1 MFGAW
6 CSSAFWLLSCWHI
19 VSKSQDQNEIF
30 DHLEYPSDF
39 FVVQRDEV
47 VSMFSGNVEKV
58 DSICLVQIS
67 NNFSVSPF
75 QVDAGNV
82 VVVWIFAE

>member
-1 MFGAW
+1 M
-6 CSSAFWLLSCWHI
+6 
-19 VSKSQDQNEIF
+19 
-30 DHLEYPSDF
+30 
-39 FVVQRDEV
+39 QRDEV

-58 DSICLVQIS
+58 DAICLVQIS

-82 VVVWIFAE
+82 VVAWIFAE